1 MEYDNGRLLKLV
13 AGLMKDS
20 LTKIAEEKRRS
31 LQKAPDGYLLIRNK
45 ENKFQYYHVKEG
57 KNGKYLRKKQENIA
71 KALAQKSY
79 DERIL
84 KLVEQELEQIEAFEK
99 KDLFTEMD
107 GIYRNMCKGRQ
118 ELVTPIWL
126 SDAEYRKR
134 WEEEPFVPKSF
145 STEDNSSYYTDRG
158 ERVRSKSEILI
169 ANYLLKNGIPYHY
182 EKPLFLKNGKI
193 LHPDFTILNV
203 RERKVYYW
211 EHCGG
216 LDMHDY
222 REGMVRRIGDYA
234 ESGIVIG
241 KQLTI
246 TVETVQQPL
255 KINTINQMLKLF
267 K

>member
-13 AGLMKDS
+13 AGLTKDS

-31 LQKAPDGYLLIRNK
+31 LQKAPEGYLLIRNK
-45 ENKFQYYHVKEG
+45 ENRFQYYHVKEG